1 MYIHIYIY
9 IYIYMY
15 IYIYIYTCISP
26 LVPGALP
33 NSRARAALAG
43 ARAPTHGNWWVTIGR
58 SPSL

>member
-1 MYIHIYIY
+1 
-9 IYIYMY
+9 MY